1 MPVSPQENCA
11 ILKELVS
18 LRAQKASLLGF
29 QTHADY
35 VLEMNMAKTSQ
46 TVATFLGSTPGVA
59 SQPCPAHSLQGPV
72 PAHRHISVQR
82 LPCSCPCWP
91 VLGLWGVSADL
102 VCRLGVLPSFLG
114 TWVVRV
120 MVPPLQMSWRRS

>member
-1 MPVSPQENCA
+1 MSLQENCA

-46 TVATFLGSTPGVA
+46 TVATFLGSLHPGHRPHF
-59 SQPCPAHSLQGPV
+59 SLLPSMSRWGAHTVSSSLRG
-72 PAHRHISVQR
+72 R
-82 LPCSCPCWP
+82 LPS
-91 VLGLWGVSADL
+91 LL
-102 VCRLGVLPSFLG
+102 
-114 TWVVRV
+114 
-120 MVPPLQMSWRRS
+120 